1 MSVRWRGGK
10 RTIFFAHRF
19 QYILAGGIAFSAS
32 RKIGAPL
39 RTWFWFI
46 GTFAFGKI
54 IWEIEQ
60 YRYREG
66 TCPTSALNPVY
77 WFHAGWHVFAAPCGV
92 LLSGSSPLRRGDGVW
107 GSRERRSYAIDAT
120 HHSRRRPRTTP
131 RCASTASSGSRRG
144 ERKYSK
150 LYVVRYGRGYTST
163 PTRSCPA
170 ACWSRRRGRRR
181 SAAAPP

>member
-1 MSVRWRGGK
+1 MGADAL
-10 RTIFFAHRF
+10 FLAHRF
-19 QYILAGGIAFSAS
+19 QYFLAGGIAFSAS

-39 RTWFWFI
+39 WTWYWFI

-77 WFHAGWHVFAAPCGV
+77 WFHAGWHVFAATCGV
-92 LLSGSSPLRRGDGVW
+92 LFLASVAAMAYGVRESAAHTPSTRLIAHAGGRAPRRDALP
-107 GSRERRSYAIDAT
+107 RRALGRDAT
-120 HHSRRRPRTTP
+120 EEESISCMLLDT
-131 RCASTASSGSRRG
+131 
-144 ERKYSK
+144 
-150 LYVVRYGRGYTST
+150 VGRGYAQTT

-181 SAAAPP
+181 SAAAPL